1 LWNGSRSRKNPD
13 DTLVDRL
20 LRHVAD
26 DLVGDLAVFK
36 EQQRR
41 NTSDAIARGSL
52 AVLVNVQLQD
62 LQLAFVACCY
72 LLYDRLLG
80 LQHII
85 VKSCIAYVGYVWHH
99 SSLVVLSWS
108 CLSTELCLRP
118 AARQMFVSADWPIS
132 VLTVIVPPLRLETPI
147 RRRMSEKPELLL
159 GPHPLDSRPADLV
172 LPVVDDLHPA
182 HP

>member
-72 LLYDRLLG
+72 LLYDRRHRPTRPTPSGPENLPGPAAGTSTHHCQKLHRLRRLCLASFLLG
-80 LQHII
+80 
-85 VKSCIAYVGYVWHH
+85 C
-99 SSLVVLSWS
+99 
-108 CLSTELCLRP
+108 
-118 AARQMFVSADWPIS
+118 
-132 VLTVIVPPLRLETPI
+132 
-147 RRRMSEKPELLL
+147 PELE
-159 GPHPLDSRPADLV
+159 
-172 LPVVDDLHPA
+172 LPVD
-182 HP
+182 